1 MILPFSAG
9 RVAWMAVPIALLVA
23 VSYLV
28 NPQSWREAEAWVFTI
43 LGIFFVMTLV
53 LPIFMAKR
61 CWLKLDREGMHVHML
76 LRNETHRWRDIE
88 GFVTAGLEHGPVPLV
103 RFVGINFRTAPPR
116 LPAFAA
122 ALMQRM
128 NGYHRSLPAWFGGLD
143 APALAKELERARR
156 EYSGLPP
163 LEDQL

>member
-9 RVAWMAVPIALLVA
+9 RVAWMAAPVALLVA

-28 NPQSWREAEAWVFTI
+28 NPQAWRAAEWWVFAI
-43 LGIFFVMTLV
+43 LGLFLAMTLV
-53 LPIFMAKR
+53 LPIFMTQR
-61 CWLKLDREGMHVHML
+61 CWLELDREGIHVHML
-76 LRNETHRWRDIE
+76 LRNETYRWRDIE

-103 RFVGINFRTAPPR
+103 RFVGINFRTPPPR
-116 LPAFAA
+116 LPAWAA

-143 APALAKELERARR
+143 APELAAQLERSRR
-156 EYSGLPP
+156 EYTGLPP
-163 LEDQL
+163 LEEQV

>member
-9 RVAWMAVPIALLVA
+9 RVAWMALPIALLVA

-28 NPQSWREAEAWVFTI
+28 NPQAWHDAEWWVFAA
-43 LGIFFVMTLV
+43 LGLFLVVTLV
-53 LPIFMAKR
+53 LPIFMTQR
-61 CWLKLDREGMHVHML
+61 CWLKLDREGIHVHML
-76 LRNETHRWRDIE
+76 LRNETYRWRDIE
-88 GFVTAGLEHGPVPLV
+88 GFMVAGLEHGPVPLV

-116 LPAFAA
+116 LPALAA

>member
-1 MILPFSAG
+1 
-9 RVAWMAVPIALLVA
+9 
-23 VSYLV
+23 
-28 NPQSWREAEAWVFTI
+28 
-43 LGIFFVMTLV
+43 MTLV
-53 LPIFMAKR
+53 LPIFMTQR
-61 CWLKLDREGMHVHML
+61 CWLKLDQEGIHVHML
-76 LRNETHRWRDIE
+76 LRNETYGWRDIE
-88 GFVTAGLEHGPVPLV
+88 GFMVAGLEHGPVPLV

-116 LPAFAA
+116 LPALAA

-156 EYSGLPP
+156 EYSSLPP